1 MSLNSSRLAIANALV
16 TLLAG
21 IQNTTTSTL
30 IYQYV
35 KLGATFDPGAATSWC
50 DVIHTQGKGQP
61 AGSGGPAVGWR
72 IDDEVTF
79 MLTTGVGPY
88 ETNDSTAQADMLTI
102 QDILLPA
109 LHQHFQLPDSSNPA
123 NAVQSVYSIL
133 LQNVPDRS
141 VPMRYPNGHVYLLWH
156 VPVIVKQQY
165 NIELVQP

>member
-16 TLLAG
+16 SLLG
-21 IQNTTTSTL
+21 TIQNPNTSTA

-35 KLGATFDPGAATSWC
+35 KLGATFDPGASTAWC
-50 DVIHTQGKGQP
+50 DVSHMQGKGLP
-61 AGSGGPAVGWR
+61 AGSGGNLVGWR

-88 ETNDSTAQADMLTI
+88 ETNDSTAQASMLTI

-109 LHQHFQLPDSSNPA
+109 LHQHFQLPDSSNPT
-123 NAVQSVYSIL
+123 NAVQSVYSVL
-133 LQNVPDRS
+133 LQTTPDRS
-141 VPMRYPNGHVYLLWH
+141 VPMKFPNGHVYLLWH

-165 NIELVQP
+165 NVGLIQP